1 MFNYNE
7 LKPGTVFILD
17 GEPYEVLE
25 FSFLRMQQRKP
36 VAQTK
41 IRNIITGKIL
51 SRNFQ
56 HTESF
61 QEAEIYYKKVKFLYS
76 HRDKFTFCDIQNP
89 SDRFELPAEIIGEKA
104 KFFKPNSE
112 VEVVSFQ
119 EAEID
124 YKKVKFLY
132 SHKDKFIFCD
142 IQNPSA
148 RFELP
153 AEIIGEK
160 TKFFKPNSE
169 IEVMSF
175 KDKIVNIRLPIK
187 MDFKVVEAPPAIRG
201 NTAQGGTKT
210 VTVETDAQVVV
221 PLFINEGDTIRI
233 NTQTGKYTERIEKG
247 K

>member
-7 LKPGTVFILD
+7 LKPGAIFILD
-17 GEPYEVLE
+17 GKPYEVLE

-41 IRNIITGKIL
+41 IRNLITGKIL

-56 HTESF
+56 HTE
-61 QEAEIYYKKVKFLYS
+61 
-76 HRDKFTFCDIQNP
+76 
-89 SDRFELPAEIIGEKA
+89 
-104 KFFKPNSE
+104 
-112 VEVVSFQ
+112 SFQ

-132 SHKDKFIFCD
+132 SHKDKFVFCD
-142 IQNPSA
+142 IQNPSD

-153 AEIIGEK
+153 AEIIGDK
-160 TKFFKPNSE
+160 AKFLKANSE
-169 IEVMSF
+169 VEIVSF
-175 KDKIVNIRLPIK
+175 QGKIVNIRLPIK
-187 MDFKVVEAPPAIRG
+187 MDFKVVGAPPSTRG

-210 VTVETDAQVVV
+210 VTVETGAQITV

-233 NTQTGKYTERIEKG
+233 NTQTSEYTERVEKE
-247 K
+247 KK

>member
-1 MFNYNE
+1 MINYNE
-7 LKPGTVFILD
+7 LKPGVVFILD
-17 GEPYEVLE
+17 GEPYEVLA

-56 HTESF
+56 HT
-61 QEAEIYYKKVKFLYS
+61 
-76 HRDKFTFCDIQNP
+76 D
-89 SDRFELPAEIIGEKA
+89 
-104 KFFKPNSE
+104 
-112 VEVVSFQ
+112 SFQ

-132 SHKDKFIFCD
+132 SHRDKFVFCE

-153 AEIIGEK
+153 AEVIGDK
-160 TKFFKPNSE
+160 AKFLKPNSE
-169 IEVMSF
+169 MEVLSF
-175 KDKIVNIRLPIK
+175 QDKTINVRLPIK
-187 MDFKVVEAPPAIRG
+187 MDFKVVEAPPSTRG

-210 VTVETDAQVVV
+210 VTIETGIQIVV

-233 NTQTGKYTERIEKG
+233 NTQTGEYVERVEKG
-247 K
+247 KK

>member
-76 HRDKFTFCDIQNP
+76 HRNKFIFCDIQNP
-89 SDRFELPAEIIGEKA
+89 SARFELPAEIIGEKA

-119 EAEID
+119 
-124 YKKVKFLY
+124 
-132 SHKDKFIFCD
+132 
-142 IQNPSA
+142 
-148 RFELP
+148 
-153 AEIIGEK
+153 GK
-160 TKFFKPNSE
+160 T
-169 IEVMSF
+169 I
-175 KDKIVNIRLPIK
+175 NIRLPIK
-187 MDFKVVEAPPAIRG
+187 MDFKVVEAPPSTRG

-210 VTVETDAQVVV
+210 VTIETGVQVAV
-221 PLFINEGDTIRI
+221 PLFINESDIIRI
-233 NTQTGKYTERIEKG
+233 NTQTGEYTERVEKG

>member
-61 QEAEIYYKKVKFLYS
+61 QEAEIDYKKVKFLYS
-76 HRDKFTFCDIQNP
+76 HHDKFVFCEIQNP
-89 SDRFELPAEIIGEKA
+89 STRFELSAEIIGEKA

-119 EAEID
+119 
-124 YKKVKFLY
+124 
-132 SHKDKFIFCD
+132 
-142 IQNPSA
+142 
-148 RFELP
+148 
-153 AEIIGEK
+153 GK
-160 TKFFKPNSE
+160 TIN
-169 IEVMSF
+169 V
-175 KDKIVNIRLPIK
+175 RLPIK

-210 VTVETDAQVVV
+210 VTVETGAQIVV
-221 PLFINEGDTIRI
+221 PLFINEGDIIKI
-233 NTQTGKYTERIEKG
+233 NTQNSEYTERIEKG

>member
-17 GEPYEVLE
+17 GKPYEVLE

-61 QEAEIYYKKVKFLYS
+61 QEAEIDYKKVKFLYS
-76 HRDKFTFCDIQNP
+76 HRDKFVFCEIQN
-89 SDRFELPAEIIGEKA
+89 SSARFELPVEIIGEKA

-112 VEVVSFQ
+112 IEVVSF
-119 EAEID
+119 
-124 YKKVKFLY
+124 K
-132 SHKDKFIFCD
+132 
-142 IQNPSA
+142 
-148 RFELP
+148 
-153 AEIIGEK
+153 GK
-160 TKFFKPNSE
+160 TIN
-169 IEVMSF
+169 V
-175 KDKIVNIRLPIK
+175 RLPIK
-187 MDFKVVEAPPAIRG
+187 MDFKVIEAPPAIRG

-210 VTVETDAQVVV
+210 VTIETGAQIAV
-221 PLFINEGDTIRI
+221 PLFINEGDIIKI
-233 NTQTGKYTERIEKG
+233 NTQTNEYTERIEKG

>member
-7 LKPGTVFILD
+7 LKPGIVFILD

-56 HTESF
+56 HTENF
-61 QEAEIYYKKVKFLYS
+61 QEAEIDYKKVKLLYS
-76 HRDKFTFCDIQNP
+76 HRDKFIFCDIQNP
-89 SDRFELPAEIIGEKA
+89 SDRFELPVEIIGDKA
-104 KFFKPNSE
+104 KFLKPNSE
-112 VEVVSFQ
+112 VEIVSFQ
-119 EAEID
+119 
-124 YKKVKFLY
+124 
-132 SHKDKFIFCD
+132 
-142 IQNPSA
+142 
-148 RFELP
+148 
-153 AEIIGEK
+153 G
-160 TKFFKPNSE
+160 
-169 IEVMSF
+169 
-175 KDKIVNIRLPIK
+175 KIVNVRLPIK

-210 VTVETDAQVVV
+210 VTVETGAQVVV
-221 PLFINEGDTIRI
+221 PLFINENDIIRI
-233 NTQTGKYTERIEKG
+233 NTQTGEYTERIEKG

>member
-51 SRNFQ
+51 NRNFQ
-56 HTESF
+56 HTE
-61 QEAEIYYKKVKFLYS
+61 
-76 HRDKFTFCDIQNP
+76 N
-89 SDRFELPAEIIGEKA
+89 
-104 KFFKPNSE
+104 
-112 VEVVSFQ
+112 FQ

-132 SHKDKFIFCD
+132 SHRDKFIFCD
-142 IQNPSA
+142 IQNPSD

-153 AEIIGEK
+153 VEIIGDK
-160 TKFFKPNSE
+160 AKFLKPSSE
-169 IEVMSF
+169 VEIVSF
-175 KDKIVNIRLPIK
+175 QDKIVNVRLPIK
-187 MDFKVVEAPPAIRG
+187 IDFKVVEAPPRTRG

-210 VTVETDAQVVV
+210 VTVETGAQVTV
-221 PLFINEGDTIRI
+221 PLFINEGDTIKI
-233 NTQTGKYTERIEKG
+233 NTTSGDYVERVEKG
-247 K
+247 KK

>member
-119 EAEID
+119 
-124 YKKVKFLY
+124 
-132 SHKDKFIFCD
+132 
-142 IQNPSA
+142 
-148 RFELP
+148 
-153 AEIIGEK
+153 GK
-160 TKFFKPNSE
+160 T
-169 IEVMSF
+169 I
-175 KDKIVNIRLPIK
+175 NIRLPIK
-187 MDFKVVEAPPAIRG
+187 MDFKVVEAPPSTRG

-210 VTVETDAQVVV
+210 VTIETGAQISV
-221 PLFINEGDTIRI
+221 PLFINEGDIIRI
-233 NTQTGKYTERIEKG
+233 NTQTGEYVERVEKS
-247 K
+247 KK

>member
-1 MFNYNE
+1 MINYNE
-7 LKPGTVFILD
+7 LKPGVNFIMD

-41 IRNIITGKIL
+41 IRSIITGKIL

-61 QEAEIYYKKVKFLYS
+61 QEA
-76 HRDKFTFCDIQNP
+76 D
-89 SDRFELPAEIIGEKA
+89 
-104 KFFKPNSE
+104 
-112 VEVVSFQ
+112 
-119 EAEID
+119 ID

-187 MDFKVVEAPPAIRG
+187 MDFKVVEAPPSTRG

-210 VTVETDAQVVV
+210 VTIETGAQISV
-221 PLFINEGDTIRI
+221 PLFINEGDIIRI
-233 NTQTGKYTERIEKG
+233 NTQTGEYVERVEKS
-247 K
+247 KK

>member
-51 SRNFQ
+51 SRNIQ

-76 HRDKFTFCDIQNP
+76 HRNKFIFCDIQNP
-89 SDRFELPAEIIGEKA
+89 SARFELPAEIIGEKA

-119 EAEID
+119 
-124 YKKVKFLY
+124 
-132 SHKDKFIFCD
+132 
-142 IQNPSA
+142 
-148 RFELP
+148 
-153 AEIIGEK
+153 GK
-160 TKFFKPNSE
+160 T
-169 IEVMSF
+169 I
-175 KDKIVNIRLPIK
+175 NIRLPIK
-187 MDFKVVEAPPAIRG
+187 MDFKVVEAPPSTRG

-210 VTVETDAQVVV
+210 VTIETGAQISV
-221 PLFINEGDTIRI
+221 PLFINEGDIIRI
-233 NTQTGKYTERIEKG
+233 NTQTGEYVERVEKS
-247 K
+247 KK

>member
-1 MFNYNE
+1 MLNYNE
-7 LKPGTVFILD
+7 LKPGVVFILD

-41 IRNIITGKIL
+41 IRNLITGKIL
-51 SRNFQ
+51 NRNFQ

-61 QEAEIYYKKVKFLYS
+61 QETEIDYKKVKFLYS

-119 EAEID
+119 
-124 YKKVKFLY
+124 
-132 SHKDKFIFCD
+132 
-142 IQNPSA
+142 
-148 RFELP
+148 
-153 AEIIGEK
+153 GK
-160 TKFFKPNSE
+160 T
-169 IEVMSF
+169 I
-175 KDKIVNIRLPIK
+175 NIRLPIK
-187 MDFKVVEAPPAIRG
+187 MDFKVVEAPPSTRG

-210 VTVETDAQVVV
+210 VTIETGAQISV
-221 PLFINEGDTIRI
+221 PLFINEGDIIRI
-233 NTQTGKYTERIEKG
+233 NTQTGEYVERVEKS
-247 K
+247 KK